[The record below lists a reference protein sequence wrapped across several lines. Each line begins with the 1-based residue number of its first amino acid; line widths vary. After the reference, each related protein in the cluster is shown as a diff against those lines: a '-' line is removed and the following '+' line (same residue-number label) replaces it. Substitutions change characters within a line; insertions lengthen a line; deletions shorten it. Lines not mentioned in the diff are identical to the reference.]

1 MRCRT
6 SFLVM
11 LMVVNAVLLAV
22 SPASAAD
29 KSIAFGLPGP
39 PTFGVEY
46 EHGLSDSSSCCFTA
60 GSFVIIFDFSV
71 GLGMKWYKENSLM
84 DGRYY
89 GLSLYYGRGSFLGD
103 HYFYSIQGVLGYKKV
118 YNRLTV
124 DVGAGPICFVEN
136 GDAKLLACLVLMVG
150 WSLP

>member
-1 MRCRT
+1 FFHTRFTFLVRWYIKGLRLRIAQKIDKETSCLIWRWYLMRCRA

-11 LMVVNAVLLAV
+11 LMVVIAVLLAV

-89 GLSLYYGRGSFLGD
+89 GLSLYYGR
-103 HYFYSIQGVLGYKKV
+103 
-118 YNRLTV
+118 
-124 DVGAGPICFVEN
+124 
-136 GDAKLLACLVLMVG
+136 
-150 WSLP
+150 